1 MRIGGFWHNL
11 SHGKLLQII
20 YLFIYLFMLNQS
32 KLIYILLAYPSQLG
46 LVNVTLM
53 TVCL

>member
-11 SHGKLLQII
+11 SYGKLLQII
-20 YLFIYLFMLNQS
+20 YLFIYLCS
-32 KLIYILLAYPSQLG
+32 IESIYFLHADPSQLG

>member
-1 MRIGGFWHNL
+1 MRIGGCWHNL
-11 SHGKLLQII
+11 SYGKLLQIM
-20 YLFIYLFMLNQS
+20 YLRLIYLFMLNQS
-32 KLIYILLAYPSQLG
+32 VYFLLADPSQLG